1 MISTGSVDSK
11 PSVAFSL
18 SYSLEKSILVVNLGL
33 LLEKNA
39 LFYRSVPFS
48 FWYLFLQETAL
59 RY

>member
-11 PSVAFSL
+11 PSVAFSC

-48 FWYLFLQETAL
+48 IWYLFLQETAL